1 MVSKLLTFF
10 LILLLS
16 QCDRCKEE
24 VKPVAE
30 IDKLPP
36 ATQSGKF
43 TFGCLVNGKAFMQ
56 TNSIKMVGIYQGGF
70 IQFGADDI
78 IDGFTEQIHIV
89 IPDPIEI
96 NKRYDLAK
104 NTNGKARFIRYSSIN
119 NSTCYYDLDN
129 TLSGHVIFTR
139 LDRQKFIV
147 SGKFEFTTSLP
158 GCDTIRI
165 TDGRFDMQ
173 YIP

>member
-1 MVSKLLTFF
+1 MTTKLLTLL
-10 LILLLS
+10 LILLLT

-24 VKPVAE
+24 VKPIAE

-43 TFGCLVNGKAFMQ
+43 TFGCLINGKAFVQ
-56 TNSIKMVGIYQGGF
+56 KNSGVMNAIYQRGF
-70 IQFGADDI
+70 IQIASGQEI
-78 IDGFTEQIHIV
+78 GEISEGVSLV
-89 IPDPIEI
+89 INLPQVNTPYTLPNFAESRARYR
-96 NKRYDLAK
+96 KRY
-104 NTNGKARFIRYSSIN
+104 TSGPY
-119 NSTCYYDLDN
+119 CYYDYNN
-129 TLSGHVIFTR
+129 TQSGSILLTR

-147 SGKFEFTTSLP
+147 SGTFAFTTAVA